1 MDVQRS
7 EYSLV
12 FKLGIIG
19 LKVYRNGHYYFHT
32 KTYKP
37 VTAREMQRISKRW
50 REFHTKLLPYWSE
63 LKKCEVGYC
72 LVRELLEAS
81 LGYEDHWL

>member
-37 VTAREMQRISKRW
+37 VTAREMQKMTKRW
-50 REFHTKLLPYWSE
+50 QEFHTKLLPYWSE
-63 LKKCEVGYC
+63 LRGVDAT
-72 LVRELLEAS
+72 LLRELLDTV
-81 LGYEDHWL
+81 LGYEDY